1 MKTIKSILILFVVTA
16 LCGITITAEATLY
29 QPLTSDQFKTI
40 VENEPLYGPPPAASF
55 PDGPTSILNG
65 GTQNLIA
72 GPGPG
77 QYQKIDSAAV
87 PVDYLLFVISFDPL
101 LSEVSSG
108 SVEFSLTT
116 NSITESETLNYNGDN
131 DFFTTAE
138 AGFPSNIEGIG
149 RGEVGGVKFP
159 DAVHAGVIYDPF
171 SGGSTGDDNGIVNI
185 ISPIWPL
192 RVDIFSI
199 DDFNFTPNPGFE
211 GTIIGNT
218 PNSHALAVVP
228 EPATMFLLGSG
239 LIGFAVAGR
248 KKFFK
253 K

>member
-131 DFFTTAE
+131 DFFTSNDI
-138 AGFPSNIEGIG
+138 GFPNNIEGIG
-149 RGEVGGVKFP
+149 NGEVGGVKFP
-159 DAVHAGVIYDPF
+159 DALHA
-171 SGGSTGDDNGIVNI
+171 
-185 ISPIWPL
+185 IWPL